1 MKKQTISN
9 LKLGLFVLAG
19 TFFLVAT
26 LYGLSQQRNLFN
38 PVIRV
43 GAVFTNV
50 AGLVK
55 GNNVRF
61 GGINVGT
68 VERITISSDTAV
80 FVEMAIRKEVSAFI
94 KKTALAS
101 MGTDGLMGN
110 AIINLSAVTEPVAAI
125 EEGDVLRSMKAM
137 EMGDIL
143 QSLGRS
149 GDNLSAITDELRLFT
164 GRLNQSPTFRRL
176 LTDEA
181 LATDLHQT
189 TASLRVAGSQIQ
201 SAATDI
207 RQVTGRVRAGRGN
220 IGYLLQDSS
229 LATDLTRAMGSF
241 RRVGSGADTLVQT
254 LTTFTSRLNTGQGA
268 LHTMLADSLFN
279 GRLQSTM
286 GNVEQGT
293 ARFDENMKA
302 LQSNVL
308 FRRYFRKKKT
318 AATNSNPTVLS
329 ERAW

>member
-1 MKKQTISN
+1 MKKQPISN

-26 LYGLSQQRNLFN
+26 LFLLSQQRNLFN
-38 PVIRV
+38 SVIRV
-43 GAVFTNV
+43 GAEFTNV

-80 FVEMAIRKEVSAFI
+80 FVEMAIRKEVSSFI

-101 MGTDGLMGN
+101 VGTDGLMGN
-110 AIINLSAVTEPVAAI
+110 AIINLSAVVEPVAPV
-125 EEGDVLRSMKAM
+125 EEGDVLRSVKAM
-137 EMGDIL
+137 EISDMM
-143 QSLGRS
+143 QTLGHS
-149 GDNLSAITDELRLFT
+149 GENLSAITDDLRLFT
-164 GRLNQSPTFRRL
+164 GRLNQSPTLRRL

-220 IGYLLQDSS
+220 IGYLLKDSS
-229 LATDLTRAMGSF
+229 LAVDMNRAMGSF
-241 RRVGSGADTLVQT
+241 RRVGNRADTLVQT
-254 LTTFTSRLNTGQGA
+254 LATFTDRLNTQQGA
-268 LHTMLADSLFN
+268 LTTVLSDTLFN

-286 GNVEQGT
+286 GNVEEGT
-293 ARFDENMKA
+293 ARFNENMKA
-302 LQSNVL
+302 LQSNFL
-308 FRRYFRKKKT
+308 FRRYFRKK
-318 AATNSNPTVLS
+318 NP
-329 ERAW
+329 

>member
-1 MKKQTISN
+1 MQKQTISN
-9 LKLGLFVLAG
+9 LKLGIFVLAG

-26 LYGLSQQRNLFN
+26 LYLLSQQQNLFN

-43 GAVFTNV
+43 GVGFANV

-68 VERITISSDTAV
+68 VERVTISSDTSV
-80 FVEMAIRKEVSAFI
+80 FVEMAIRKELSPFI

-101 MGTDGLMGN
+101 LGSDGLMGN
-110 AIINLSAVTEPVAAI
+110 SIINLSTVVEPVPSV
-125 EEGDVLRSMKAM
+125 ED
-137 EMGDIL
+137 GDIL
-143 QSLGRS
+143 RSIKSMEVGDMMQTLGHS
-149 GDNLSAITDELRLFT
+149 GDNLSAITDDLRLFT
-164 GRLNQSPTFRRL
+164 RRLNQSPTFRRL
-176 LTDEA
+176 LSDEA
-181 LATDLHQT
+181 LVTDLYHT

-207 RQVTGRVRAGRGN
+207 RQVTGHVRAGRGN
-220 IGYLLQDSS
+220 LGYLLKDST
-229 LATDLTRAMGSF
+229 LATDLNRAMGAF
-241 RRVGSGADTLVQT
+241 RRVGNRADTLVQT
-254 LTTFTSRLNTGQGA
+254 LTTFTDRLNAQEGA
-268 LHTMLADSLFN
+268 LHTLLSDTLFN

-302 LQSNVL
+302 LQSNFL
-308 FRRYFRKKKT
+308 FRRYFRKKVAPNK
-318 AATNSNPTVLS
+318 
-329 ERAW
+329 

>member
-26 LYGLSQQRNLFN
+26 LFLLSQQRNLFN
-38 PVIRV
+38 SVIRV
-43 GAVFTNV
+43 GAEFSNV
-50 AGLVK
+50 SGLVK

-68 VERITISSDTAV
+68 VERITISSDTTV
-80 FVEMAIRKEVSAFI
+80 FVEMAIRKEVSSFI

-101 MGTDGLMGN
+101 VGTDGLMGN
-110 AIINLSAVTEPVAAI
+110 AIINLSAVIEPVAPV
-125 EEGDVLRSMKAM
+125 EEGDVLRSVKAM
-137 EMGDIL
+137 EISDMMQIL
-143 QSLGRS
+143 GHS
-149 GDNLSAITDELRLFT
+149 GDNLSAITDDLRLFT
-164 GRLNQSPTFRRL
+164 GRLNQSPTLRRL

-220 IGYLLQDSS
+220 IGYLLKDSS
-229 LATDLTRAMGSF
+229 LAIDMNRAMGSF
-241 RRVGSGADTLVQT
+241 RRVGNRADTLVQT
-254 LTTFTSRLNTGQGA
+254 LSTFTDRLNTQQGA
-268 LHTMLADSLFN
+268 LTTILSDTLFN

-302 LQSNVL
+302 LQSNFL
-308 FRRYFRKKKT
+308 FRRYFRKKK
-318 AATNSNPTVLS
+318 P
-329 ERAW
+329 